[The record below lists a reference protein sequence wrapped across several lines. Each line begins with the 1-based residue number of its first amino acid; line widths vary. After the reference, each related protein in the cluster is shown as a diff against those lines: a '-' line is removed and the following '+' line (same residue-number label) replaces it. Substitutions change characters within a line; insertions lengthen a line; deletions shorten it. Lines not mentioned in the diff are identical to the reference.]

1 MSTSRCLIL
10 LLFTGCMFTTNNA
23 HSKELEGQLLKE
35 GLIKRDWYAAGYVR
49 ASLRLLTARGM
60 ACPPDKVSLEDAM
73 ETIKQEVISS
83 SDSIAELIVFASL
96 MTHYPCPK
104 G

>member
-1 MSTSRCLIL
+1 MLMNRVLIL
-10 LLFTGCMFTTNNA
+10 LLFACYHSVSNA
-23 HSKELEGQLLKE
+23 SQGKDMAGQVLKE
-35 GLIKRDWYAAGYVR
+35 GLNKRDWYAAGYVR

-73 ETIKQEVISS
+73 ETIKQDVISS

>member
-10 LLFTGCMFTTNNA
+10 LLFTGCIFTTNNA
-23 HSKELEGQLLKE
+23 HSKELAGQVLK
-35 GLIKRDWYAAGYVR
+35 GSLVKNDLYAAGYVR
-49 ASLRLLTARGM
+49 ASLQLLTVIGKT
-60 ACPPDKVSLEDAM
+60 CPPDKVSLEDAM
-73 ETIKQEVISS
+73 ETIKQDVISS
-83 SDSIAELIVFASL
+83 SDSTAELITFASL

>member
-60 ACPPDKVSLEDAM
+60 ACPPDQSKPRRCNGNYQTRCNIFLGFDSRINSLRFPHDP
-73 ETIKQEVISS
+73 
-83 SDSIAELIVFASL
+83 LPL
-96 MTHYPCPK
+96 P
-104 G
+104 